1 MVLVTVSVVVMV
13 VLGVVVSS
21 TLTMVEVLIVVEAG
35 VGRYVDVASRV
46 VVEVTV

>member
-1 MVLVTVSVVVMV
+1 LVTVSVVVMV

-35 VGRYVDVASRV
+35 VGR
-46 VVEVTV
+46 

>member
-1 MVLVTVSVVVMV
+1 MVTVSVVVMV